1 MMMTLRRWIA
11 LLAVVV
17 GATLIGFVAH
27 LLLPPR
33 QSAEVAVPSADA
45 SPEQVVAAYLAALNA
60 HDCDTAAALVVE
72 NHDSARSWCTNVSGL
87 TSIKVGEHAVERPEY
102 SGHSASQ
109 EVVAVPVTFDLNW
122 RAFHSDGS
130 MPEGPTTWGY
140 LLVRDSAHPSWRIF
154 DQGVG

>member
-1 MMMTLRRWIA
+1 MTSGRGIVLS
-11 LLAVVV
+11 VVV
-17 GATLIGFVAH
+17 VVVALIGFVAY

-33 QSAEVAVPSADA
+33 QSAGVAAPSLDA
-45 SPEQVVAAYLAALNA
+45 SPEQVTSTYLDALNA
-60 HDCDTAAALVVE
+60 HDCDTVEALATAD
-72 NHDSARSWCTNVSGL
+72 HDSARSWCRNVSGL
-87 TSIKVGEHAVERPEY
+87 TRIRIGEHVVEPPEH

-122 RAFHSDGS
+122 RPFRSDGS

-140 LLVRDSAHPSWRIF
+140 LLVRDSEHPSWRIF